1 MNRDELN
8 EIYRELENR
17 MQEIVAPFASLHKG
31 FDFSCGYYSGHYHK
45 NAEGK
50 YVMDFFPIP
59 VVMVK
64 GLCDIEIDLDKV
76 SVSTKLRREVALNYS
91 YEKLSGYEFEAY
103 GVDGYLDDF
112 YVKGNS
118 YSELVENIAS
128 SKETEIGF
136 SFLFSGDV
144 DAEEIYKC
152 VKFLRKEGFFY

>member
-17 MQEIVAPFASLHKG
+17 MQQIVAPFMSLHKG
-31 FDFSCGYYSGHYHK
+31 LVFSCGYYSGHYHK
-45 NAEGK
+45 NVEGK
-50 YVMDFFPIP
+50 YVIDFFPIP
-59 VVMVK
+59 VVTVK
-64 GLCDIEIDLDKV
+64 GVCDIEIDLDKV

-91 YEKLSGYEFEAY
+91 YEKLSAYEFEAY

-136 SFLFSGDV
+136 SFLFPEDV
-144 DAEEIYKC
+144 AAEEIYKC

>member
-8 EIYRELENR
+8 EIYKKLENR
-17 MQEIVAPFASLHKG
+17 MHRIIAPFTSLHKG
-31 FDFSCGYYSGHYHK
+31 FEFFCGYYSGHYYK

-59 VVMVK
+59 VVTVK

-91 YEKLSGYEFEAY
+91 YDKLSVYEFEVY
-103 GVDGYLDDF
+103 GVDEYLDDF

-118 YSELVENIAS
+118 YAELVENIAS
-128 SKETEIGF
+128 SKEKEIGF
-136 SFLFSGDV
+136 SFLFSKDV
-144 DAEEIYKC
+144 DAEVIYKC

>member
-8 EIYRELENR
+8 ELYRELENR
-17 MQEIVAPFASLHKG
+17 MHKIIAPFASLHKG
-31 FDFSCGYYSGHYHK
+31 YDFSCGYYSGHYHK
-45 NAEGK
+45 NVEGK
-50 YVMDFFPIP
+50 YMMDFFPIP
-59 VVMVK
+59 VVTVK

-91 YEKLSGYEFEAY
+91 YEKLLGYEFEAY
-103 GVDGYLDDF
+103 GVDEYLDDF

-128 SKETEIGF
+128 SKEKEIGF
-136 SFLFSGDV
+136 SFLFSEDV
-144 DAEEIYKC
+144 GAEEIYKC

>member
-1 MNRDELN
+1 MDRDKLN
-8 EIYRELENR
+8 EIYKKLENR
-17 MQEIVAPFASLHKG
+17 MYRIVAPFTSLHKG

-59 VVMVK
+59 VVTVK

-91 YEKLSGYEFEAY
+91 YEKLLGYEFEAY
-103 GVDGYLDDF
+103 GVDEYLDDF

-128 SKETEIGF
+128 SKEKEIGF
-136 SFLFSGDV
+136 SFLFSEDV
-144 DAEEIYKC
+144 GAEEIYKC

>member
-8 EIYRELENR
+8 EFYRELENR
-17 MQEIVAPFASLHKG
+17 MHKIIAPFASLHKG
-31 FDFSCGYYSGHYHK
+31 YDFSCGYYNGHYHK

-59 VVMVK
+59 VVTIK

-91 YEKLSGYEFEAY
+91 YENLSAYEFEAY

-112 YVKGNS
+112 YVKGNT
-118 YSELVENIAS
+118 YSELVDNIAR
-128 SKETEIGF
+128 SKEKEIGF
-136 SFLFSGDV
+136 SFLFFGDV
-144 DAEEIYKC
+144 DAEVIYKC

>member
-8 EIYRELENR
+8 EIYRGLENR
-17 MQEIVAPFASLHKG
+17 MHRIVAPFTSLHKG

-45 NAEGK
+45 NVEGK

-59 VVMVK
+59 VVTVK

-76 SVSTKLRREVALNYS
+76 SVSTKLRREVALKYS
-91 YEKLSGYEFEAY
+91 YEKMSGYEFEVY
-103 GVDGYLDDF
+103 GVDEYLNDF

-128 SKETEIGF
+128 SKEIEIGF
-136 SFLFSGDV
+136 LFLFSEDV
-144 DAEEIYKC
+144 GAEEIYKC

>member
-17 MQEIVAPFASLHKG
+17 IHRITAPFTSLHKG

-45 NAEGK
+45 NTEGK

-59 VVMVK
+59 VVSVK

-76 SVSTKLRREVALNYS
+76 SVSTKLRREVALNYE
-91 YEKLSGYEFEAY
+91 YEKLSVYEFEAY
-103 GVDGYLDDF
+103 GVDEYLDDF
-112 YVKGNS
+112 YVKGNT

-128 SKETEIGF
+128 SKEKEIGF

-144 DAEEIYKC
+144 DAEVIYKC

>member
-8 EIYRELENR
+8 EIYRELENQMHR
-17 MQEIVAPFASLHKG
+17 IVAPFTLLHKG

-59 VVMVK
+59 VVTVK

-103 GVDGYLDDF
+103 GVDEYLDDF

-118 YSELVENIAS
+118 YLELVDNIAR
-128 SKETEIGF
+128 SKEIEIGF
-136 SFLFSGDV
+136 SFLFSEDV
-144 DAEEIYKC
+144 GAEEIYKC

>member
-1 MNRDELN
+1 MNRNELN
-8 EIYRELENR
+8 EIYRELEKR
-17 MQEIVAPFASLHKG
+17 MHRIVAPFTLLHKG

-59 VVMVK
+59 VVTVK

-103 GVDGYLDDF
+103 GVDEYLDDF

-118 YSELVENIAS
+118 YSELVDNIAR
-128 SKETEIGF
+128 SKEIEIGF
-136 SFLFSGDV
+136 SFLFSEDV
-144 DAEEIYKC
+144 GAEEIYKC
-152 VKFLRKEGFFY
+152 VKFLKKDVFFY

>member
-8 EIYRELENR
+8 LIYRKLENR
-17 MQEIVAPFASLHKG
+17 MHRIIAPFTSLHKG

-45 NAEGK
+45 NAEDK

-59 VVMVK
+59 VVTIK

-91 YEKLSGYEFEAY
+91 YENLSGYEFEAY
-103 GVDGYLDDF
+103 GVDEYLDDF

-118 YSELVENIAS
+118 YSELVDNIAR
-128 SKETEIGF
+128 SKEIEIGF
-136 SFLFSGDV
+136 SFLFSEDV
-144 DAEEIYKC
+144 GAEEIYKC
-152 VKFLRKEGFFY
+152 VKFLKKDGFFY

>member
-1 MNRDELN
+1 MNRDEMN
-8 EIYRELENR
+8 EIYRGLENR
-17 MQEIVAPFASLHKG
+17 MHRIVAPFASLHKG

-45 NAEGK
+45 NVEGK

-59 VVMVK
+59 VVTVK

-76 SVSTKLRREVALNYS
+76 SVSTKLRREVALKYS
-91 YEKLSGYEFEAY
+91 YEKMSGYEFEVY
-103 GVDGYLDDF
+103 GVDEYLNDF

-128 SKETEIGF
+128 SKEIEIGF
-136 SFLFSGDV
+136 SFLFSEDV
-144 DAEEIYKC
+144 GAEEIYKC

>member
-8 EIYRELENR
+8 AIYRELENQ
-17 MQEIVAPFASLHKG
+17 MHKIVAPFTSLHKG
-31 FDFSCGYYSGHYHK
+31 FDFSCGYYSGHYSK
-45 NAEGK
+45 NAEGR

-59 VVMVK
+59 VVTVK

-76 SVSTKLRREVALNYS
+76 SVSTKLKREVALNYS
-91 YEKLSGYEFEAY
+91 YEKLSEYEFEAY

-118 YSELVENIAS
+118 YAELAENIAG
-128 SKETEIGF
+128 SKEKEIGF

-144 DAEEIYKC
+144 DADVIYKC

>member
-1 MNRDELN
+1 MDRDKLN
-8 EIYRELENR
+8 EIYKKLENR
-17 MQEIVAPFASLHKG
+17 MYRIVAPFTSPHKG

-59 VVMVK
+59 VVTVK

-76 SVSTKLRREVALNYS
+76 SVSTKLRREEALNYS

-103 GVDGYLDDF
+103 GVDEYLDDF

-128 SKETEIGF
+128 SKEKEIGF
-136 SFLFSGDV
+136 SFLFSEDV
-144 DAEEIYKC
+144 GAEEIYKC

>member
-1 MNRDELN
+1 MDRDKLN
-8 EIYRELENR
+8 EIYKKLENR
-17 MQEIVAPFASLHKG
+17 MYRIVAPFTSLHKG

-59 VVMVK
+59 VVTVK
-64 GLCDIEIDLDKV
+64 GLCDIEIDLAKV

-91 YEKLSGYEFEAY
+91 YEKLLGYEFEAY
-103 GVDGYLDDF
+103 GVDEYLDDF

-128 SKETEIGF
+128 SKEKEIGF
-136 SFLFSGDV
+136 SFLFSEDV
-144 DAEEIYKC
+144 GAEEIYKC

>member
-1 MNRDELN
+1 MRRDELN
-8 EIYRELENR
+8 DIYRKLENR
-17 MQEIVAPFASLHKG
+17 IHRIVAPFTLLHKG

-59 VVMVK
+59 VVTVK

-103 GVDGYLDDF
+103 GVDEYLEDF

-118 YSELVENIAS
+118 YLELVDNIAR
-128 SKETEIGF
+128 SKEIEIGF
-136 SFLFSGDV
+136 SFLFSEDV
-144 DAEEIYKC
+144 GAEEIYKY
-152 VKFLRKEGFFY
+152 VKFLKKDGFFY

>member
-8 EIYRELENR
+8 EIYKKLENR
-17 MQEIVAPFASLHKG
+17 MHRIIAPFTSLHKG

-59 VVMVK
+59 VVTVK

-128 SKETEIGF
+128 SKEKEIGF
-136 SFLFSGDV
+136 SFLFSEDAG
-144 DAEEIYKC
+144 AEEIYKC
-152 VKFLRKEGFFY
+152 VKSLRKDGFFY